1 MNIIW
6 AVVIIA
12 IWLYI
17 LRVMRKSELHFW
29 HFLWGSCGLFVI
41 MMLFVRPFFT
51 QPLAQIVAAISGV
64 FGEVSG
70 MYTAYYKYGVILV
83 HSQVDS
89 MSLVIDFE
97 CSGILEIMAFLSLL
111 LFFKAYRPWE
121 KVLVGIVGTFYI
133 VFANA
138 VRITVICAMIYF
150 WGVPAY
156 YAAHTFVGRILFYSL
171 SVALYFVVFTRTQIM
186 RQKVGGF
193 TYGVAK

>member
-1 MNIIW
+1 MNIFLGI
-6 AVVIIA
+6 VLIVF
-12 IWLYI
+12 WLYI

-41 MMLFVRPFFT
+41 MMIFVRPVLT
-51 QPLAQIVAAISGV
+51 QPLAQIVTAISGV
-64 FGEVSG
+64 FGAVTG
-70 MYTAYYKYGVILV
+70 MYSAYFKYGVILV
-83 HSQVDS
+83 QSPFDA

-97 CSGILEIMAFLSLL
+97 CSGILEIMAYLSLL

-121 KVLVGIVGTFYI
+121 KVFVGIVGVFYI

-138 VRITVICAMIYF
+138 LRIAVIATMIYF

-156 YAAHTFVGRILFYSL
+156 YAAHTFVGRILFYAL
-171 SVALYFVVFTRTQIM
+171 SVALYFVVFTRTQIL

-193 TYGVAK
+193 VYGATK